1 MLGAEAVAPFFPE
14 DSLFKSFND
23 GDSPFHFNSFNIFK
37 AGDIKD
43 TD

>member
-23 GDSPFHFNSFNIFK
+23 GDSLFTSIPLLFSKLEI
-37 AGDIKD
+37 
-43 TD
+43 